1 MSELSIWPIKMGVAP
16 DGDKSGLTHG
26 MNQGVKIDTAVIVYV
41 IKGAKENIIVDTGM
55 GDPEWS
61 RNTIILRSF
70 SIRIWQ

>member
-26 MNQGVKIDTAVIVYV
+26 MNQGVKISTAVIVYV

-55 GDPEWS
+55 GDPEWELS
-61 RNTIILRSF
+61 DCQRFLPTF
-70 SIRIWQ
+70 